1 MSSREAGDIFSIE
14 PKSILV
20 IGYTILFSSS
30 SLGVAAVLWIWDL
43 RLVPIWGGVCPE
55 EGDGAE
61 LSAEFQFR
69 LCLSLSSGTV
79 TLSLLGMRTPPRFAK
94 KASPSVTRRRK
105 EPHPPPPCCP
115 DRIRHGRWLAD
126 WHGAYIKLGR
136 HRYQFPISVK
146 S

>member
-1 MSSREAGDIFSIE
+1 MSCREAGDIFFSIE

-20 IGYTILFSSS
+20 IGYDIILFSSS

-79 TLSLLGMRTPPRFAK
+79 TLSLSLRDAHTTPVR
-94 KASPSVTRRRK
+94 
-105 EPHPPPPCCP
+105 
-115 DRIRHGRWLAD
+115 
-126 WHGAYIKLGR
+126 
-136 HRYQFPISVK
+136 
-146 S
+146 